1 MTPSGDHHNG
11 RQRQFP
17 RGLQCILDD
26 LAEIGRRHCDPHHD
40 GIDALDGSIARA
52 TEQPGGADFVIVE
65 AVHDDF
71 LNTERLLQ
79 HFLWHGCP
87 PARGTR
93 TSRRAR
99 GQRNTNAEYL
109 TNGILSHPEKYL
121 TDDDVPNVN
130 LDGCYP

>member
-1 MTPSGDHHNG
+1 MTPIFPIRDFLGEGLHPRPHLDEFRNG
-11 RQRQFP
+11 RNEAEYRDEFLAASDAP
-17 RGLQCILDD
+17 DD
-26 LAEIGRRHCDPHHD
+26 PYQA
-40 GIDALDGSIARA
+40 IARVLDS
-52 TEQPGGADFVIVE
+52 PDFVDEEFWAPQQV
-65 AVHDDF
+65 D
-71 LNTERLLQ
+71 
-79 HFLWHGCP
+79 HGCFP
-87 PARGTR
+87 PAWLLAR